1 MSTLKINRLSAD
13 LSSTPFTPI
22 AEERIVD
29 GSPSGRSNN
38 QLTNAKENF
47 FAGVWESTD
56 GCWNL
61 SYTEDEFCVIL
72 EGEAVIT
79 DSEGV
84 ETRVVQGDAFTVPAG
99 FKGTW
104 RTIGS
109 VKKWYAIYEE

>member
-1 MSTLKINRLSAD
+1 MSALKINRLNPD
-13 LSSTPFTPI
+13 LGSLSYEPI
-22 AEERIVD
+22 AEERLVE
-29 GSPSGRSNN
+29 GAPSGRASN
-38 QLTNAKENF
+38 QFTNAKENF
-47 FAGVWESTD
+47 FAGVWESTE

-84 ETRVVQGDAFTVPAG
+84 ETRVVQGDSFTVPAG

-104 RTIGS
+104 RTVGS